1 MEEYGF
7 EAAVDREKELEDAIV
22 ALRERIAALEP
33 EESRLKLH
41 AEYEQSDV
49 DELEGRTLKAAFYT
63 LIGKKNEKLNREYD
77 EADEAK
83 AQYEAVVTELAA
95 ARKELN
101 RAEYALRQFR
111 RSQKEE
117 KQAFDA
123 LMASVRSRLDGL
135 SPEVKREFLRL
146 EQELTTHTEQEEKI
160 LVAIE
165 EWKKA
170 DKLAEHVAEIM
181 REQKAHNRRG
191 YTLEEYELDREEMER
206 RRMLGIQ
213 QKRFWDALTPID
225 FGGRSVSSLK
235 KTANLISPMLGELN
249 ELLKQHRE
257 KQAQIKD
264 RIKQLIGEEGT
275 V

>member
-1 MEEYGF
+1 ME
-7 EAAVDREKELEDAIV
+7 DNIV
-22 ALRERIAALEP
+22 ALREKIAVLEP

-49 DELEGRTLKAAFYT
+49 DELEGKTLKAAFYT
-63 LIGKKNEKLNREYD
+63 LIGKKNEKLDQEYY

-83 AQYEAVVTELAA
+83 SQYEAVVAELAA
-95 ARKELN
+95 TRKELN

-123 LMASVRSRLDGL
+123 LMASVRSRLDSL

-146 EQELTTHTEQEEKI
+146 EQDLMTHTEQEERI

-165 EWKKA
+165 EGKKA
-170 DKLAEHVAEIM
+170 IKLSEHVAEAM
-181 REQKAHNRRG
+181 REMEDYVRSG
-191 YTLEEYELDREEMER
+191 YSLEEYELRRERNER
-206 RRMLGIQ
+206 SKMLAIQ
-213 QKRFWDALTPID
+213 QTRFSKALMQID
-225 FGGRSVSSLK
+225 LESGKISSLK
-235 KTANLISPMLGELN
+235 NLENLVSPMLGELK
-249 ELLKQHRE
+249 EQLKLRRE
-257 KQAQIKD
+257 KQEQVQN
-264 RIKQLIGEEGT
+264 RIKKLIGEEGA